1 GIGDSPRLVAVE
13 RVRLARVDQADVAP
27 PRAVIAADE
36 EGGLPVFPAFE
47 DVRAAGLLAHGVQA
61 FTLDQRLQIAVFRS
75 HPGSCLDPGR
85 LLLDRRLAVAH
96 LDAQQA
102 TSLRCDAHPTSVRSA
117 AKIVDRCRSTTGE
130 TSDAPTRRPDSAES
144 DVTPASAIP
153 QGTIWPNQFRSQSAL
168 RAKPCMVT
176 PWATRM
182 PMAA

>member
-1 GIGDSPRLVAVE
+1 A
-13 RVRLARVDQADVAP
+13 
-27 PRAVIAADE
+27 
-36 EGGLPVFPAFE
+36 
-47 DVRAAGLLAHGVQA
+47 
-61 FTLDQRLQIAVFRS
+61 

-130 TSDAPTRRPDSAES
+130 TSDTPTRRPDSAES

-182 PMAA
+182 PMAATLRAGPRSSAGTHTPLRPATRPAWTPNSAH